1 LSGGYEDDEDLGYES
16 VYTGAGGSDPNTR
29 LQVADQTWTA
39 AGNAGLLKSMD
50 LGLPVRDIRG
60 HTHKS
65 PYSPKTGYT
74 YSGLYNV
81 VDAWEE
87 VGQSGFKICRFMLI
101 YIGTGKIVSNQSEV
115 DISIGQAEV
124 RRVGTSILRLVRD
137 TNVAV
142 EIKKLYHN
150 QCQVCSTAV
159 PTKNGTYSEAA
170 HIKPLDRP
178 HEGADHTSNNIL
190 CLCPNHHIM
199 FDRGSFSIADNFTL
213 LGCVAGKLL
222 INRRHTIDIENFQYH
237 RKCHGFN

>member
-1 LSGGYEDDEDLGYES
+1 MSGGYEDDEDLGYES

-29 LQVADQTWTA
+29 RQVADQTWTA

-178 HEGADHTSNNIL
+178 HEGADHTSNIL